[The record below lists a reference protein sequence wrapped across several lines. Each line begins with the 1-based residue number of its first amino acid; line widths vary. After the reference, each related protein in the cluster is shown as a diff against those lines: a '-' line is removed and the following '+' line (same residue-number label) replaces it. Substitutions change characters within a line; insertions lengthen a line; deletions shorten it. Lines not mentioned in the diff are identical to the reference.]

1 MNNEVEN
8 AVEGSGAREA
18 VDVKKTVTN
27 AMPKW
32 EQAAKARVTT
42 GLKKLT
48 KPTVMLKEKDAV
60 EADTRHL
67 VTDILCD
74 VLGFDKYEN
83 LTAEFAVK
91 GDFADYGVR
100 IDKQLTAFI
109 EVKRISQK
117 LSASHLKQVES
128 YALKEGVQ
136 WAILTNAQVWQ
147 AYQVVPV
154 KGQQS
159 EVTLIFE
166 VDILDE
172 SIKSS
177 LKTELMFLI
186 SIEGLSK
193 GRLAEYLSAQNAI
206 SPRTLKPILL
216 SNDVLLTIRK
226 EIKRKT
232 KHNVDPKELKQAVER
247 LIGS

>member
-1 MNNEVEN
+1 MNDELESVAETITASD
-8 AVEGSGAREA
+8 AVVTKKA
-18 VDVKKTVTN
+18 VVSAV
-27 AMPKW
+27 PKW
-32 EQAAKARVTT
+32 EQTAKLRVTA
-42 GLKKLT
+42 GLKKLA
-48 KPTVMLKEKDAV
+48 KPTVMLKEKDAA

-67 VTDILCD
+67 VTDILVD
-74 VLGFDKYEN
+74 VLGYDKYEN

-91 GDFADYGVR
+91 GDWADYGIR
-100 IDKQLTAFI
+100 IDKQLVAFI

-147 AYQVVPV
+147 AYNVMPV

-172 SIKSS
+172 N
-177 LKTELMFLI
+177 LKPSQKTDLMFLI
-186 SIEGLSK
+186 SKEGLSK

-206 SPRTLKPILL
+206 SPKTLTPILL
-216 SNDVLLTIRK
+216 SNDVLATIRK

-247 LIGS
+247 LIGC

>member
-1 MNNEVEN
+1 MNEDIQSPTDE
-8 AVEGSGAREA
+8 SP
-18 VDVKKTVTN
+18 TVTP
-27 AMPKW
+27 AAAKKASTVTVPKW
-32 EQAAKARVTT
+32 EQTAKLRVAA
-42 GLKKLT
+42 GLKKLA
-48 KPTVMLKEKDAV
+48 KPTMMLKEKDAV

-91 GDFADYGVR
+91 GDFADYGIR
-100 IDKQLTAFI
+100 IDKQLQAFI

-117 LSASHLKQVES
+117 LSATHLRQVES

-147 AYQVVPV
+147 AYHVMPV

-172 SIKSS
+172 NIK
-177 LKTELMFLI
+177 
-186 SIEGLSK
+186 
-193 GRLAEYLSAQNAI
+193 
-206 SPRTLKPILL
+206 
-216 SNDVLLTIRK
+216 
-226 EIKRKT
+226 
-232 KHNVDPKELKQAVER
+232 
-247 LIGS
+247 

>member
-1 MNNEVEN
+1 MSESSEGTP
-8 AVEGSGAREA
+8 AVSVVQKSASPGA
-18 VDVKKTVTN
+18 
-27 AMPKW
+27 PKW
-32 EQAAKARVTT
+32 EQNAKTRVST
-42 GLKKLT
+42 GLKKLI
-48 KPTVMLKEKDAV
+48 KPTLMLKEKDAA

-67 VTDILCD
+67 VTDLLVD
-74 VLGFDKYEN
+74 VLGYDKYDN

-91 GDFADYGVR
+91 GDWADYGIR
-100 IDKQLTAFI
+100 IDKQLQAFI
-109 EVKRISQK
+109 EVKRIAQK

-147 AYQVVPV
+147 AYHVMPV

-172 SIKSS
+172 N
-177 LKTELMFLI
+177 LKPSTKTDLMFLI
-186 SIEGLSK
+186 SKEGLSK
-193 GRLAEYLSAQNAI
+193 GRLADYLSAQNAI
-206 SPRTLKPILL
+206 SPKTLKPIFL
-216 SNDVLLTIRK
+216 SDDVLLAVRK

-232 KHNVDPKELKQAVER
+232 KFNVELKDLKQAVKRILGE
-247 LIGS
+247 

>member
-1 MNNEVEN
+1 MSEGIESTP
-8 AVEGSGAREA
+8 AVSVAQKSASPG
-18 VDVKKTVTN
+18 V
-27 AMPKW
+27 PKW
-32 EQAAKARVTT
+32 EQGAKTRVSA
-42 GLKKLT
+42 GLKKLI
-48 KPTVMLKEKDAV
+48 KPTLMLKEKDAA

-67 VTDILCD
+67 VTDLLVD
-74 VLGFDKYEN
+74 VLGYDKYEN

-100 IDKQLTAFI
+100 IDKQLEAFI

-117 LSASHLKQVES
+117 LSPSHLRQVES

-147 AYQVVPV
+147 VYHVTPV

-172 SIKSS
+172 TLKPSAKSD
-177 LKTELMFLI
+177 LLFLI
-186 SIEGLSK
+186 SKEGLSK
-193 GRLAEYLSAQNAI
+193 GRLAEYLSAQNAV
-206 SPRTLKPILL
+206 SPKTLKPVLL
-216 SNDVLLTIRK
+216 SDDVLAAVRK
-226 EIKRKT
+226 EIKKKT
-232 KHNVDPKELKQAVER
+232 KHNVDIKDLKVALKKILAFE
-247 LIGS
+247 

>member
-1 MNNEVEN
+1 MTNEMASEAMQVE
-8 AVEGSGAREA
+8 SPTPI
-18 VDVKKTVTN
+18 KKAAQN
-27 AMPKW
+27 ESPKW
-32 EQAAKARVTT
+32 ELTAKSRISNS
-42 GLKKLT
+42 LKKLN
-48 KPTVMLKEKDAV
+48 KPTILLKEKDAL

-67 VTDILCD
+67 VTDILVD
-74 VLGFDKYEN
+74 ALGYDKYEN

-91 GDFADYGVR
+91 GDFADYGIR
-100 IDKQLTAFI
+100 LDKQLEAFI

-117 LSASHLKQVES
+117 LSPSHLRQVES

-147 AYQVVPV
+147 AYHVTPV

-172 SIKSS
+172 TLKPSA
-177 LKTELMFLI
+177 KTELLFLI
-186 SIEGLSK
+186 SKEGLSK
-193 GRLAEYLSAQNAI
+193 GRLAEFLSAQNAV
-206 SPRTLKPILL
+206 SPKTLKPILL
-216 SNDVLLTIRK
+216 SDDVLAAVRK

-232 KHNVDPKELKQAVER
+232 KHNIDLKDLKNAVKKILGEL
-247 LIGS
+247 

>member
-1 MNNEVEN
+1 MNNEAEN
-8 AVEGSGAREA
+8 AVEGSGSREA

-177 LKTELMFLI
+177 LKTDLMFLI

>member
-1 MNNEVEN
+1 MTNEM
-8 AVEGSGAREA
+8 ASEA
-18 VDVKKTVTN
+18 VQVESPTPIKKAAQN
-27 AMPKW
+27 DFPKW
-32 EQAAKARVTT
+32 ELSAKSRISNS
-42 GLKKLT
+42 LKKLN
-48 KPTVMLKEKDAV
+48 KPTLLLKEKDAL

-67 VTDILCD
+67 VTDILVD
-74 VLGFDKYEN
+74 ALGYDKYEN

-91 GDFADYGVR
+91 GDFADYGIR
-100 IDKQLTAFI
+100 LDKQLEAFI

-117 LSASHLKQVES
+117 LSPSHLRQVES

-147 AYQVVPV
+147 AYHVTPV

-172 SIKSS
+172 TLKPSA
-177 LKTELMFLI
+177 KTELLFLI
-186 SIEGLSK
+186 SKEGLSK
-193 GRLAEYLSAQNAI
+193 GRLAEYLSAQNAV
-206 SPRTLKPILL
+206 SPKTLKPILL
-216 SNDVLLTIRK
+216 SDDVLAAVRK

-232 KHNVDPKELKQAVER
+232 KHNIDLKDLKNAVKKILGEL
-247 LIGS
+247 

>member
-1 MNNEVEN
+1 MSENNEN
-8 AVEGSGAREA
+8 AIEQEQESIPTA
-18 VDVKKTVTN
+18 VKKASTVTV
-27 AMPKW
+27 PKW
-32 EQAAKARVTT
+32 EQTAKLRVAA
-42 GLKKLT
+42 GLKKLA
-48 KPTVMLKEKDAV
+48 KPTMMLKEKDAV

-100 IDKQLTAFI
+100 IDKQLQAFI

-117 LSASHLKQVES
+117 LSASHLRQVES

-147 AYQVVPV
+147 AYHVMPV

-172 SIKSS
+172 NIKPS
-177 LKTELMFLI
+177 LKTDLMFLL
-186 SIEGLSK
+186 SLEGLSK
-193 GRLAEYLSAQNAI
+193 GRLADYLSAQNAI
-206 SPRTLKPILL
+206 SPKTLKPILL
-216 SNDVLLTIRK
+216 SNDVLATVRK

-232 KHNVDPKELKQAVER
+232 KHNIDPKELKSAVEK
-247 LIGS
+247 LLGI